1 MWLLVAI
8 LLCIVLYL
16 IFKYFKVP
24 KIGSLS
30 LVSGGV
36 KTGKT
41 TLAVY
46 LALREY
52 RKALRKWKIRCFFQ
66 KLMRKPLDEKPLLY
80 SNIPLKTD
88 FVLLDRDFLL
98 RNKRFNY
105 KSVILISEASLFA
118 DSQLIKNQEIN
129 EQLLL
134 FNKLIGHETR
144 GGKLI
149 YDTQQI
155 QDCHYSIKRSLSS
168 YFYIH
173 HINKFFPF
181 FVIAYVKEYRYS
193 EDNSVIGTEEQDIED
208 TLKKVFI
215 PKIVW
220 KKFDCYCY
228 SILTD
233 ELTSNPDIQ
242 QGRFFKRSDLKAE
255 TIPSFRNFK
264 DLKKT
269 QNVISLHCPNCGAPI
284 GINDKK
290 CQYCGSEVK
299 HEN

>member
-1 MWLLVAI
+1 MWILAVVLIII
-8 LLCIVLYL
+8 LLFIIL
-16 IFKYFKVP
+16 KYFKTL

-52 RKALRKWKIRCFFQ
+52 KKAILRWKIRCFFR
-66 KLMRKPLDEKPLLY
+66 KLMRKDPEEKPLLY
-80 SNIPLKTD
+80 SNIPVKMD
-88 FVLLDRDFLL
+88 YVLIDKDYLL

-118 DSQLIKNQEIN
+118 DSQLIKNQDIN

-134 FNKLIGHETR
+134 FNKLIGHETK

-173 HINKFFPF
+173 HIFKYFPF
-181 FVIAYVKEYRYS
+181 FIVAYVKEYRYS
-193 EDNSVIGTEEQDIED
+193 EDNSVIGTETEDIED
-208 TLKKVFI
+208 TLKRILI
-215 PKIVW
+215 PKSVW

-233 ELTSNPDIQ
+233 DLTSNPDITKGQ
-242 QGRFFKRSDLKAE
+242 KLKSFKAE
-255 TIPSFRNFK
+255 TIPSFREFK
-264 DLKKT
+264 DLKK
-269 QNVISLHCPNCGAPI
+269 
-284 GINDKK
+284 
-290 CQYCGSEVK
+290 GSK
-299 HEN
+299 NEN

>member
-1 MWLLVAI
+1 MWILILVIVA
-8 LLCIVLYL
+8 IVLYL
-16 IFKYFKVP
+16 VLKYFKTL

-46 LALREY
+46 LATREY
-52 RKALRKWKIRCFFQ
+52 KKAKLRWFVRKLFGKK
-66 KLMRKPLDEKPLLY
+66 EEEPLLY
-80 SNIPLKTD
+80 SNIPLKCKH
-88 FVLLDRDFLL
+88 VLLDKDYLL

-118 DSQLIKNQEIN
+118 DSQLIRDKDIN

-134 FNKLIGHETR
+134 FNKLIGHETK
-144 GGKLI
+144 GGVLI

-173 HINKFFPF
+173 HIIKWIPF
-181 FVIAYVKEYRYS
+181 FIVAYVKEYRYS
-193 EDNSVIGTEEQDIED
+193 EDNSVIGTEIEDIED
-208 TLKKVFI
+208 TLKRVFV
-215 PKIVW
+215 PKSVW
-220 KKFDCYCY
+220 RKFDCYCY

-233 ELTSNPDIQ
+233 DLVSKPDVID
-242 QGRFFKRSDLKAE
+242 SPATLKAE
-255 TIPSFRNFK
+255 TIPSFRDFK
-264 DLKKT
+264 DLKK
-269 QNVISLHCPNCGAPI
+269 G
-284 GINDKK
+284 
-290 CQYCGSEVK
+290 EK

>member
-1 MWLLVAI
+1 MWLIALVVICII
-8 LLCIVLYL
+8 LFILV
-16 IFKYFKVP
+16 KYFKTL

-46 LALREY
+46 LALREH
-52 RKALRKWKIRCFFQ
+52 RRALLRWKIRKIFGV
-66 KLMRKPLDEKPLLY
+66 KEEKPLLY

-88 FVLLDRDFLL
+88 FVLLDKDYLL

-105 KSVILISEASLFA
+105 RSTILISEASLFA
-118 DSQLIKNQEIN
+118 DSQLIKNQDIN

-134 FNKLIGHETR
+134 FNKLIGHETK
-144 GGKLI
+144 GGTLI

-173 HINKFFPF
+173 HINKWIPF
-181 FVIAYVKEYRYS
+181 FIVAYVKEYRYS
-193 EDNSVIGTEEQDIED
+193 EDNSVIGTEQEDIED
-208 TLKKVFI
+208 TLKMVLI
-215 PKIVW
+215 PKSVW
-220 KKFDCYCY
+220 RKFDCYCY

-233 ELTSNPDIQ
+233 DLVPKDTITN
-242 QGRFFKRSDLKAE
+242 GRVLGDLKAE
-255 TIPSFRNFK
+255 TIPSFREFK
-264 DLKKT
+264 NLRK
-269 QNVISLHCPNCGAPI
+269 
-284 GINDKK
+284 
-290 CQYCGSEVK
+290 Y
-299 HEN
+299 ENENENNRNGN

>member
-1 MWLLVAI
+1 MWLIALI
-8 LLCIVLYL
+8 LILIVLFL
-16 IFKYFKVP
+16 IFKYFKTL

-46 LALREY
+46 LATREY
-52 RKALRKWKIRCFFQ
+52 RKALIRWYVRKAFGVKE
-66 KLMRKPLDEKPLLY
+66 EKPLLY
-80 SNIPLKTD
+80 TNIPLKQPH
-88 FVLLDRDFLL
+88 VLLDKDYLL

-118 DSQLIKNQEIN
+118 DSQLIKNQDIN

-134 FNKLIGHETR
+134 FNKLIGHETK

-173 HINKFFPF
+173 HINKFVP
-181 FVIAYVKEYRYS
+181 FVIAGLLV
-193 EDNSVIGTEEQDIED
+193 NSSVNIE
-208 TLKKVFI
+208 
-215 PKIVW
+215 
-220 KKFDCYCY
+220 
-228 SILTD
+228 
-233 ELTSNPDIQ
+233 
-242 QGRFFKRSDLKAE
+242 
-255 TIPSFRNFK
+255 
-264 DLKKT
+264 
-269 QNVISLHCPNCGAPI
+269 
-284 GINDKK
+284 
-290 CQYCGSEVK
+290 
-299 HEN
+299 

>member
-1 MWLLVAI
+1 MWIIAVVLIII
-8 LLCIVLYL
+8 LLFIIL
-16 IFKYFKVP
+16 KYFKTL

-52 RKALRKWKIRCFFQ
+52 KKALFRWKVRCFFR
-66 KLMRKPLDEKPLLY
+66 KLMHLPKEEKPLLY
-80 SNIPLKTD
+80 SNIPVKMD
-88 FVLLDRDFLL
+88 HVLLDKDYLL

-118 DSQLIKNQEIN
+118 DSQLIKNQDIN

-134 FNKLIGHETR
+134 FNKLIGHETK

-173 HINKFFPF
+173 HIFKYFPF
-181 FVIAYVKEYRYS
+181 FIVAYVKEYRYS
-193 EDNSVIGTEEQDIED
+193 EDNSVIGTETEDIED
-208 TLKKVFI
+208 TLKRILI
-215 PKIVW
+215 PKSVW
-220 KKFDCYCY
+220 RKFDCYCY

-233 ELTSNPDIQ
+233 ELESNPNITK
-242 QGRFFKRSDLKAE
+242 GVKLKSFKAE
-255 TIPSFRNFK
+255 TIPSFREFK
-264 DLKKT
+264 DLKK
-269 QNVISLHCPNCGAPI
+269 G
-284 GINDKK
+284 
-290 CQYCGSEVK
+290 VK
-299 HEN
+299 Q

>member
-1 MWLLVAI
+1 MWLVALVI
-8 LLCIVLYL
+8 ICIVLFIL
-16 IFKYFKVP
+16 VKYFKTLKV
-24 KIGSLS
+24 GSLV

-52 RKALRKWKIRCFFQ
+52 RRALLRWKIRRLFGV
-66 KLMRKPLDEKPLLY
+66 KEEKPLLY
-80 SNIPLKTD
+80 SNIPLKKD
-88 FVLLDRDFLL
+88 FVLLDKDYLL

-118 DSQLIKNQEIN
+118 DSQLIKDQEIN
-129 EQLLL
+129 TQLLL
-134 FNKLIGHETR
+134 FNKLIGHETK

-181 FVIAYVKEYRYS
+181 FIVAYVKEYRYS

-208 TLKKVFI
+208 TLKRVLI
-215 PKIVW
+215 PKSVW
-220 KKFDCYCY
+220 NKFDCYCY

-233 ELTSNPDIQ
+233 ELTTKPILED
-242 QGRFFKRSDLKAE
+242 GRKLADLKAE
-255 TIPSFRNFK
+255 TIPSFRDFK
-264 DLKKT
+264 DLKKN
-269 QNVISLHCPNCGAPI
+269 NVLALHCPNCGAPV
-284 GINDKK
+284 GVHDSE
-290 CQYCGSEVK
+290 CSYCKSKLVVNY
-299 HEN
+299 EN